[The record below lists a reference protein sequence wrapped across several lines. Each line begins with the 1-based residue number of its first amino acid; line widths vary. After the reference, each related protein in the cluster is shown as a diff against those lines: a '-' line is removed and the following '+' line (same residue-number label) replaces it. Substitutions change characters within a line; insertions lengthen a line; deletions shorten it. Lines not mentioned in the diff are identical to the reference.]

1 MPINVLV
8 VDDSG
13 FFRRRICEIL
23 EDDPRLH
30 VVGEAKDG
38 KEAIAKVIELD
49 PDVITMDIE
58 MPVMDGITAVREI
71 MKQKP
76 SAILMFSTLTT
87 EGAKATLDALDA
99 GALDFLP
106 KRLEDIS
113 QNREDALRH
122 LRSRVFT
129 IGAKGKASKRLGIV
143 PGARPAVERP
153 TATPTPQ
160 KAVPSSEVPKQ
171 APAMPKDAV
180 ASLKDVKLVAIG
192 TSTGGPMALHEILSK
207 LPADFPVPIL
217 LIQHM
222 PGSFTTAFAE
232 RLNTMCKIEVR
243 EAQDGDL
250 LRPGLALLAP
260 GGRQMLVEK
269 HNQMHAVRIMDSEVK
284 INYKPCID
292 ITFHSIAAEVDNS
305 DKVLTVIMTG
315 MGSDGREGIRK
326 MKKMGQKMV
335 VWVQDEASSVVY
347 GMPSSVIEAGLSDFV
362 VPLSELG
369 TSLAQGIR

>member
-23 EDDPRLH
+23 NEDPRLN
-30 VVGEAKDG
+30 VIGEAKDG
-38 KEAIAKVIELD
+38 REAIARVIELE
-49 PDVITMDIE
+49 PDVVTMDIE
-58 MPVMDGITAVREI
+58 MPVMDGIASVREI
-71 MKQKP
+71 MKRKP
-76 SAILMFSTLTT
+76 TAILMFSTLTT
-87 EGAKATLDALDA
+87 EGAQATLDALDA

-113 QNREDALRH
+113 QNREEALRH

-129 IGAKGKASKRLGIV
+129 IGAKGKAAKRLAQTQGI
-143 PGARPAVERP
+143 GAKTDRPIAGASNQKLNTV
-153 TATPTPQ
+153 TA
-160 KAVPSSEVPKQ
+160 PKQ
-171 APAMPKDAV
+171 AVGLSPESV
-180 ASLKDVKLVAIG
+180 AALKDVKLVAIG
-192 TSTGGPMALHEILSK
+192 TSTGGPMALHDVLSK
-207 LPADFPVPIL
+207 LPADFPVPVI

-232 RLNTMCKIEVR
+232 RLNSMCQIEVR

-250 LRPGLALLAP
+250 LRPGVALLAP
-260 GGRQMLVEK
+260 GGRQMVLEK
-269 HNQMHAVRIMDSEVK
+269 KNNMQAIRIIDSEIK

-292 ITFHSIAAEVDNS
+292 VTFHSIAAEVDNN
-305 DKVLTVIMTG
+305 DKVLTIIMTG

-326 MKKMGQKMV
+326 MKKMGQSME

-347 GMPSSVIEAGLSDFV
+347 GMPSSVVEAGLSDHV
-362 VPLSELG
+362 VPLSQLG
-369 TSLAQGIR
+369 ISLAQGIR